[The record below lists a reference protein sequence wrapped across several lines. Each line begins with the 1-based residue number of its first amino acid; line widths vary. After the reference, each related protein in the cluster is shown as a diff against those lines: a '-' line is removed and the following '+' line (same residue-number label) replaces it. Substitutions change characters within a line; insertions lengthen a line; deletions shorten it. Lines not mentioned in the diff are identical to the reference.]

1 MKLNLDLG
9 GHNVPYM
16 SNWMGAWAMEEQRF
30 HALRNQIESSNLNL
44 HLSNIDQNRQEA
56 LDRIEDSFATT
67 EEGIGVIS
75 IEGALMK
82 HASSFSQS
90 SSTVAIRKQLRSMAS
105 DPRVSGIILRID
117 SPGGTVSGTKEL
129 ADEIVKARESKP
141 VWAFCNDL
149 TASAAYWIASQ
160 CDRVEAN
167 PTALVGSIG
176 TYCVVVD
183 SSKAAEKAG
192 FEVHVVRAGTFK
204 GMGTAG
210 TEITDDQLAEL
221 DKQVVGLNQFFLQA
235 VESGRSLSREQVA
248 SLADGR
254 CHLAQQ
260 AKSLDLIDDVSS
272 FEDFFDRFV
281 SSVSTPGSPVVSHS
295 EDIDMSAETAKPV
308 PATIAQLEQRFPES
322 SADWKLAC
330 LKAGCTM
337 EQAVENYNQVLIAE
351 KAALTKKLQEAEK
364 RAEQAAAAKPG
375 VSALKPKSRKARS
388 EYDKEMEDEE
398 MAEDDM
404 AEDMEDDDDEDE
416 MAEDKDEVAAKWARL
431 VDREAKSCGGNRQK
445 ATAKVAKRYPGL
457 RARLVQVANARRK
470 VMSRR

>member
-1 MKLNLDLG
+1 MQLNLDFG
-9 GHNVPYM
+9 GKQVPYL
-16 SNWMGAWAMEEQRF
+16 SNWVGAWAMEEKNF
-30 HALRNQIESSNLNL
+30 HALRTQLESSNLNL
-44 HLSNIDQNRQEA
+44 HLSTVDQNRQEA

-67 EEGIGVIS
+67 EEGIGVIN

-82 HASSFSQS
+82 HASSFSSS
-90 SSTVAIRKQLRSMAS
+90 SSTVAIRKQLRAMAA
-105 DPRVSGIILRID
+105 DPRVSGILLKID

-160 CDRVEAN
+160 CDRIEAN
-167 PTALVGSIG
+167 PTSLVGSIG

-192 FEVHVVRAGTFK
+192 FEVHVVRAGAFK
-204 GMGTAG
+204 GMGTSG

-260 AKSLDLIDDVSS
+260 AKTLDLIDDVSS

-308 PATIAQLEQRFPES
+308 PATIAQLEQRFPEALDS
-322 SADWKLAC
+322 WKLSC
-330 LKAGCTM
+330 LKAGYTM

-351 KAALTKKLQEAEK
+351 KAALTKKLEAAEK
-364 RAEQAAAAKPG
+364 RAEQLASSKPG
-375 VSALKPKSRKARS
+375 VSALKPKSRKSCS
-388 EYDKEMEDEE
+388 EYDKDKEMEEDEEE
-398 MAEDDM
+398 MAEDDELM
-404 AEDMEDDDDEDE
+404 EEDEEE
-416 MAEDKDEVAAKWARL
+416 MAEEEEETTAKWNRL
-431 VDREAKSCGGNRQK
+431 VDRELASCKGDRQK
-445 ATAKVAKRYPGL
+445 ATSKVAKRYPGL
-457 RARLVQVANARRK
+457 RAKLVASANAGRRR
-470 VMSRR
+470 SRR